1 MYQTIAWY
9 ATLFFVFIIAL
20 AFSFVY
26 GDSKRL
32 KDYAPIQEKGYK
44 IRKYYFLVLISILG
58 IAAAITLTKMPYHD
72 QKVDA
77 SGNGKV
83 VNVNGKQ
90 FAWEM
95 SEDTFTVGESVQFRV
110 TSKDVTHGFG
120 IYDPDMKLIGQT
132 QAMPGY
138 TNIEYVTFKKP
149 GTYKILCLEYC
160 STGHH
165 LMMKDIVVKPK
176 GGK

>member
-9 ATLFFVFIIAL
+9 ATLFFVFLISL
-20 AFSFVY
+20 AFSFVF
-26 GDSKRL
+26 GESKRL

-44 IRKYYFLVLISILG
+44 IRKYYFLCLVAILG
-58 IAAAITLTKMPYHD
+58 LSAAISLTKLPYHS
-72 QKVDA
+72 QTAEAA
-77 SGNGKV
+77 SNLKI
-83 VNVNGKQ
+83 VNVTGQQ
-90 FAWEM
+90 FSWNL
-95 SEDTFTVGESVQFRV
+95 SQDTFTVGDSVEFRV

-120 IYDPDMKLIGQT
+120 IYDPNMKIIGQV
-132 QAMPGY
+132 QAMPEY
-138 TNIEYVTFKKP
+138 TNTEYVTFKKA

-165 LMMKDIVVKPK
+165 LMVKDIIVKPK

>member
-44 IRKYYFLVLISILG
+44 IRKFYFLGLVAILG
-58 IAAAITLTKMPYHD
+58 ISAAITLSKLPYHD
-72 QKVDA
+72 QTAKA
-77 SGNGKV
+77 SENGKV
-83 VNVNGKQ
+83 VNVTGKQ
-90 FAWEM
+90 FSWDM
-95 SEDTFTVGESVQFRV
+95 SADKFTVGESVQFHV
-110 TSKDVTHGFG
+110 TSADVTHGFG

-138 TNIEYVTFKKP
+138 TNIEYVTFTKP

-165 LMMKDIVVKPK
+165 LMIKDIIVKPK

>member
-1 MYQTIAWY
+1 MDQTIAWY
-9 ATLFFVFIIAL
+9 ATLFFVFLIAL

-44 IRKYYFLVLISILG
+44 IRKFYFLGLVAILA
-58 IAAAITLTKMPYHD
+58 IAAAVSLTKLPYHD
-72 QKVDA
+72 QTAEA
-77 SGNGKV
+77 SVNGKIV
-83 VNVNGKQ
+83 YVTGKQ
-90 FAWEM
+90 FAWEL
-95 SEDTFTVGESVQFRV
+95 SKDSFTVGDSVQFRV

-120 IYDPDMKLIGQT
+120 LYDPDMHIIGQT

-138 TNIEYVTFKKP
+138 TNTEYVTFKKA